1 MIKRPGH
8 ESYLQKV
15 MAEERKAYSE
25 VLEIGHQSSQTASE
39 VEDQSES
46 HKANLLHLLHCWPIL

>member
-39 VEDQSES
+39 VEDQSD
-46 HKANLLHLLHCWPIL
+46 